1 MPYKIKKLPNT
12 PDVQVINTDT
22 KDVKAKQ
29 TTKTKAKK
37 QINLLQHIEKT
48 KSKK

>member
-1 MPYKIKKLPNT
+1 MPYQIKKLRNST
-12 PDVQVINTDT
+12 DVKVINTET
-22 KDVKAKQ
+22 KDVKAKR